1 MGRKDKS
8 VVTYGRHR
16 NRVVATDVWSSDE
29 DKRKHVFS
37 FSSGGSLNLSSADS
51 DVSIFDLS
59 KKEPVTKKKISAK
72 NTKNT
77 KNTKNSITS
86 KTKGIN
92 KENRY
97 KKNGGNK
104 KGKKFAVFSETEK
117 DSCSSTGG
125 ESLVFSAKAVNHRVL
140 RDRNG
145 LTDSSMST
153 ASPAVRQQTRKHRQ
167 NTTKNKKDDLSY
179 NFSEFDDYSL
189 VVMSGTPQSANKKHP
204 NKALTSGI
212 ETSTPFRDAKKNSH
226 IEKEIKDA
234 DISLI
239 DLVEDSPF
247 VSDHHSYQGS
257 PHSMSD
263 MTGVTSSYGASPSL
277 AVSGNG
283 AKRTVT
289 DNLSVDKNMKKL
301 KDDGVKLLQDSIQN
315 MHICE
320 RSRRHVDQDDVSTT
334 STQVSFQQSQS
345 LFDSPMES
353 WSSHLSRNVSDSSR
367 QISPYSCVVRLQKMR
382 DSLLRSQLGD
392 SSLSPLR
399 TNVHNTRSSSKEPG
413 VVFSGRRLRSQDVD
427 LPSENSCSKEDF
439 DLVEEEEEEEVSIE
453 YSTGEEE
460 GEEDLSDIYE
470 DEEDEDDVSSD
481 DDGIDET
488 KYSLTDNVVS
498 GVWTGEMVS
507 GNLSEVKEMELSVG
521 SQQGL
526 QKSVYY
532 SAESDGSFYRTA
544 EGSSA
549 VQQDRPLNDK
559 MKNKHLEKTFDDGNM
574 SRSFVEMLTP
584 NKKSRSSPPL
594 SPRRKLF
601 QMCEQKGPVTFQDVI
616 PDNMMKKMVK
626 IGEGV
631 YGEVFRA
638 HRCGN
643 SVAIKIIPIEGDFEV
658 NDEPQKT
665 FSEILPE
672 VVISTELSGLHIQGR
687 NTTPNFCR
695 VNSVACVQGCYPE
708 QLLAQWDI
716 YNKKRK
722 SENDR
727 PDIFDENQLFI
738 LFEFADGGSD
748 LESFQFANP
757 WQAKSVLQQVCV
769 SLAVA
774 EEQLEFEHRDLH
786 IGNVLVRNYSG
797 DNNIAYRLADGV
809 VETES
814 HGVMVSIIDFT
825 LSRLRKDGC
834 TVFCDLSKDDSL
846 FEGTGDYQF
855 DIYRNMK
862 EENKNEWE
870 PFNPHSN
877 ILWLHYLVDKLLKQ
891 KRYKRNNREDR
902 EAMRYLRQIQAEALQ
917 YTSSKHLVLE
927 SHLFQT

>member
-1 MGRKDKS
+1 MGRRDKS
-8 VVTYGRHR
+8 VLTTYGRHR

-29 DKRKHVFS
+29 DKKKHVFS
-37 FSSGGSLNLSSADS
+37 FSSGGSINLSSAES
-51 DVSIFDLS
+51 DVSLLDLS
-59 KKEPVTKKKISAK
+59 KKVPVTKRKTTAK

-77 KNTKNSITS
+77 KTQ
-86 KTKGIN
+86 KTKGVN

-97 KKNGGNK
+97 IKKNGGNK

-125 ESLVFSAKAVNHRVL
+125 ESLVFSVKAVNQRVL

-153 ASPAVRQQTRKHRQ
+153 GSPASKRRTRRHKQ
-167 NTTKNKKDDLSY
+167 KATNKKKDDLSY

-189 VVMSGTPQSANKKHP
+189 VVLSGTPQSANKKP
-204 NKALTSGI
+204 KNKALTSGI

-226 IEKEIKDA
+226 IVEKIKDPN
-234 DISLI
+234 ISLI

-247 VSDHHSYQGS
+247 VSDLHSSLQDS
-257 PHSMSD
+257 PHSLSD
-263 MTGVTSSYGASPSL
+263 MTGITSSYGASPSL
-277 AVSGNG
+277 VVSSNA
-283 AKRTVT
+283 AKRS
-289 DNLSVDKNMKKL
+289 DRNNSPHLSVDKNMKTL
-301 KDDGVKLLQDSIQN
+301 KDRDVKLLQESVQN
-315 MHICE
+315 LHISD
-320 RSRRHVDQDDVSTT
+320 RSWRRGDQGDASTT
-334 STQVSFQQSQS
+334 SALDSFQQSQS
-345 LFDSPMES
+345 LFDSSIEAR
-353 WSSHLSRNVSDSSR
+353 SSHLSRNVSDSSR
-367 QISPYSCVVRLQKMR
+367 QISPNSCVVQLQKMR
-382 DSLLRSQLGD
+382 DSLLRSQLSD
-392 SSLSPLR
+392 NVFSPLR
-399 TNVHNTRSSSKEPG
+399 TNIHKTRSISKETEN
-413 VVFSGRRLRSQDVD
+413 VISGRKLRSQNVDTGGDECCPKVD
-427 LPSENSCSKEDF
+427 LS
-439 DLVEEEEEEEVSIE
+439 LVDKQGGEE
-453 YSTGEEE
+453 YSTDYSTEEDE
-460 GEEDLSDIYE
+460 EEEDLSDIYE
-470 DEEDEDDVSSD
+470 DEEDEDEDSSAG
-481 DDGIDET
+481 GIDET

-498 GVWTGEMVS
+498 GDWSVEMVS
-507 GNLSEVKEMELSVG
+507 GYLSEVKEMDMSVG
-521 SQQGL
+521 SLQGL

-549 VQQDRPLNDK
+549 VHQDRRVKDRK
-559 MKNKHLEKTFDDGNM
+559 KNKHLEKTFDDGNM

-584 NKKSRSSPPL
+584 NKKSQSSPPL
-594 SPRRKLF
+594 SPRSKLF
-601 QMCEQKGPVTFQDVI
+601 QMCEQKAPVTFQDVI
-616 PDNMMKKMVK
+616 PDNMMKKIVK

-638 HRCGN
+638 DRSGN
-643 SVAIKIIPIEGDFEV
+643 SVAIKIIPIEGNFEV

-672 VVISTELSGLHIQGR
+672 VVISTELSGLRLQGR

-695 VNSVACVQGCYPE
+695 VNSVACVQGRYPDH
-708 QLLAQWDI
+708 LLAQWDI

-748 LESFQFANP
+748 LESFQFAHP
-757 WQAKSVLQQVCV
+757 WQAKSILQQVSV

-786 IGNVLVRNYSG
+786 IGNVLVRSNSTD
-797 DNNIAYRLADGV
+797 DNITYRLADGV

-834 TVFCDLSKDDSL
+834 TVFCDISKDDSL

-862 EENKNEWE
+862 IENKNEWE

-891 KRYKRNNREDR
+891 KRYKRNSREDR
-902 EAMRYLRQIQAEALQ
+902 EAMRYLRQFQAEVLQ
-917 YTSSKHLVLE
+917 FTSCKHLVLE